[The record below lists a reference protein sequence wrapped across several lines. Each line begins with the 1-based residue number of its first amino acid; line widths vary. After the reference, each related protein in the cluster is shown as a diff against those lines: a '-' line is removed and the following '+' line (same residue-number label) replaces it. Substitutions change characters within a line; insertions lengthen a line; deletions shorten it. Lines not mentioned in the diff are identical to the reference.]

1 MCSECV
7 SCWSKS
13 DAHQTLL
20 DTESNSSSDRFI
32 NLVSFLHMQDS
43 SKPMFKADSG
53 FVPLLL
59 TFVANR
65 SNQEVAMVW
74 GAQKIYEDR
83 ERPKG

>member
-1 MCSECV
+1 MHIRHSLIL
-7 SCWSKS
+7 SQI
-13 DAHQTLL
+13 AHLTA
-20 DTESNSSSDRFI
+20 SSI
-32 NLVSFLHMQDS
+32 GVSFLHMQDS